1 MAAELIL
8 RVKVDRSDLIAFQGE
23 IAAGKTLTVKAT
35 SQGVDQTKDSVNKL
49 GQSAKTATSQA
60 QSLGDM
66 LAKKIAWYAISQ
78 SIMKVV
84 VAFKDALNTMKEV
97 DKELAVIQKVT
108 GFSDVQIDQIKSG
121 AYEVASAYGVAAQA
135 YLESVSE
142 FARAGYKEAAEGL
155 GELAT
160 KTQLAGDVSSEV
172 ANQFLLSVDAAWK
185 YNGSVEALSKVL
197 DEANEVGNNYATSI
211 EKIAKGLPNVAS
223 VASMV
228 GMSTEETIAALG
240 TITAVTQQSAA
251 KASTALRALILNIT
265 GNING
270 MFEDEAGQMVSWTD
284 EELSVMQKFLHKY
297 AQDVLDAAQSAGE
310 LVNPIDAIRAL
321 GKALENGQ
329 VSARDM
335 YTELSSLGGKLRTNQ
350 LVALVENYRMVD
362 EMLGKMENSAGSA
375 SREIDILL
383 GTWESKSNI
392 LKNTFAE
399 FVEKNIGTQFF
410 KDMLDWATGFVQT
423 LTAMEHPLAV
433 FAAGLAALLAP
444 TIVKTIRN
452 TAAAFVDLGRSISG
466 VNNVKNLAS
475 SVGTAVQTIATVA
488 IIAGLAIFN
497 KYQEY
502 LRKTRESAQEA
513 TNEAKENADKA
524 IADAENIQDLYD
536 AFVSARRAMDGTEE
550 SKQAYIASAE
560 ALKTALGEEAKAIDV
575 TKMSLTELD
584 NAFKS
589 ATASKLENAIKEA
602 EDYASKAQINT
613 VTLADTNRKSKNPIL
628 QAGRKSEQF
637 YNPNSVDAMDQF
649 FVVEYSDQE
658 RYRRMIEEY
667 AVQKHALK
675 EAQKKYSEDDSEE
688 NREEILRIQG
698 YIDEVKDVMD
708 QAYDAR
714 MALAIAEANLTAFEN
729 GKTRTNADATNEFA
743 SAEEAAAAAAEE
755 AVAKLQRFSVA
766 FDEITNSAQKATAA
780 IEAYN
785 EATSTEVT
793 DDAQAMVDAYQALFE
808 EVEKG
813 NYGSVFVTEG
823 IDLLLSDQIINKYKG
838 NTKKLA
844 DLLTKDF
851 YKQIFVKGKD
861 EKSGEWIFADGEEV
875 AQRFANVFKDQVA
888 NGVDEAGNAVLR
900 FKDETY
906 ATLIKTKQGWEL
918 NIEDINELS
927 KAMGGIDPDVLISF
941 VESLGIKTGNHIK
954 MTVDEIYELADAASA
969 VHETAKGIKE
979 IDLARIVE
987 TAFAQGKQVGDVWKL
1002 VNALK
1007 EADKAGD
1014 IDLVIDWAEV
1024 DMADQQTRDLINSL
1038 DKAGIPITTYV
1049 DYTQITDAQ
1058 AAADKL
1064 SNTLQKPMEGE
1075 VNILTNVDSVLYKMQ
1090 QLRAEAE
1097 AKIDNPFNI
1106 KTGFASGTDSA
1117 KGGVALV
1124 NEEGAEIIQEGDK
1137 ARIAA
1142 GGLPTLTYIKSGA
1155 KVWTAKETEAILANS
1170 GISSFL
1176 TEFDA
1181 FASGKGVP
1189 KSISDIT
1196 HNASKSVKI
1205 GSTESDKTLEWHQN
1219 YVELRKAEYDLA
1231 EAREVGTNALIKKE
1245 NQIKEAI
1252 KGQIEYL
1259 KKIKGSQTDIDKLA
1273 TEYYQIDEKIAELR
1287 KKEKEEKEKE
1297 KQEEYEEGL
1306 KKLKDVVELR
1316 ESELRLIEAKG
1327 WSIKAQIKKERQ
1339 IYDAVGDQIK
1349 YLKKNKASQ
1358 KEINDLLEKQYDI
1371 QDKIK
1376 KLNKQLYENLE
1387 KSINNEIEKL
1397 NNKRDKELEKLDKKI
1412 EKLRTAN
1419 EEEDKAAELQEHQ
1432 LKVEEAREKL
1442 ANARAERTIR
1452 YYNSKTKQWEWKADA
1467 EQVKS
1472 AKDELAEAKKS
1483 LQDYKDEQK
1492 LNSRIEAL
1500 EKKKDEV
1507 TQKYLDKTDK
1517 WQKVLDS
1524 MAEPVDSISKSLRKI
1539 EENATKDQ
1547 KSTLDVLNKLLKP
1560 LGYKINTSKLYDSG
1574 GILSGTGGIKGTSK
1588 DEVILPPDIAS
1599 KMLKPISTATL
1610 NSRLNELRY
1619 LYGATGV
1626 NAAGIT
1632 SNSSIGSQYNGNL
1645 YTFGNITLTEGQA
1658 RSTTIYDL
1666 VQRSRGLRAYSGGM

>member
-23 IAAGKTLTVKAT
+23 IAAGKTVTVKAT

-297 AQDVLDAAQSAGE
+297 AQDVLDTAQASGE

-362 EMLGKMENSAGSA
+362 EMLVKMDNSAGSA

-399 FVEKNIGTQFF
+399 FIEKNLGSDFF
-410 KDMLDWATGFVQT
+410 KNMLDWANGFVKT

-433 FAAGLAALLAP
+433 FAAGLTALLAP

-452 TAAAFVDLGRSISG
+452 TAAAFVDLGRSIAG
-466 VNNVKNLAS
+466 VSVGNLAAS
-475 SVGTAVQTIATVA
+475 IGTAVQTIATVA
-488 IIAGLAIFN
+488 ITAGLLIYN

-502 LRKTRESAQEA
+502 LRETRESAQEA
-513 TNEAKENADKA
+513 TDAAKENADKA

-550 SKQAYIASAE
+550 SKQAYIASAD
-560 ALKTALGEEAKAIDV
+560 ALKAALGEEAKAIDI

-589 ATASKLENAIKEA
+589 ATADKLENAIKEA
-602 EDYASKAQINT
+602 KEYADKAQIN
-613 VTLADTNRKSKNPIL
+613 VLTLADTNKKSDNPIIR
-628 QAGRKSEQF
+628 AGEEQTEVW
-637 YNPNSVDAMDQF
+637 NPRWTNAMDQYI
-649 FVVEYSDQE
+649 VVQHSDTERLSKMIAEYNN
-658 RYRRMIEEY
+658 
-667 AVQKHALK
+667 QKRLLK
-675 EAQKKYSEDDSEE
+675 EAHAKYSEDDSEE
-688 NREEILRIQG
+688 NRKEILRIQG
-698 YIDEVKDVMD
+698 YIDEVSDVME
-708 QAYDAR
+708 QSYEAR
-714 MALAIAEANLTAFEN
+714 MALAIAQANLTAFEN
-729 GKTRTNADATNEFA
+729 GKTRTNADGTKEFA

-766 FDEITNSAQKATAA
+766 FDEITNSAQRATAA

-785 EATSTEVT
+785 EATSSEVT

-838 NTKKLA
+838 NIKELA
-844 DLLTKDF
+844 ELLTKDF
-851 YKQIFVKGKD
+851 YKQIFIKGQD
-861 EKSGEWIFADGEEV
+861 EKTGEWIFADGEEV

-888 NGVDEAGNAVLR
+888 NGVDDAGNAVLK
-900 FKDETY
+900 FKDEIY
-906 ATLIKTKQGWEL
+906 ATLEQTDEGWRL
-918 NIEDINELS
+918 NINDIDELS
-927 KAMGGIDPDVLISF
+927 KAMGGIDPDALIAF
-941 VESLGIKTGNHIK
+941 VESLGIKTGVHIK
-954 MTVDEIYELADAASA
+954 MTADEIHQIAEDASA
-969 VHETAKGIKE
+969 IHETAKGVEE
-979 IDLARIVE
+979 IDLARIIE

-1007 EADKAGD
+1007 EADEAGD

-1024 DMADQQTRDLINSL
+1024 EIADEQTRDLINSL

-1049 DYTQITDAQ
+1049 DYKQITDAQ
-1058 AAADKL
+1058 SAADKL
-1064 SNTLQKPMEGE
+1064 SNTLQKPMKGE

-1090 QLRAEAE
+1090 QLRAETE
-1097 AKIDNPFNI
+1097 KELVNPFNI

-1155 KVWTAKETEAILANS
+1155 KVWTAKETEAILSNS
-1170 GISSFL
+1170 GLSTIL

-1181 FASGKGVP
+1181 FGKGKGVP

-1297 KQEEYEEGL
+1297 RQEEYEEGL

-1316 ESELRLIEAKG
+1316 ESELRLIESKG
-1327 WSIKAQIKKERQ
+1327 WSIKAQIKKEQQ
-1339 IYDAVGDQIK
+1339 IYNAVGDQIK

-1358 KEINDLLEKQYDI
+1358 KEINDLIEKQYDI

-1376 KLNKQLYENLE
+1376 KLNKELYDNLE
-1387 KSINNEIEKL
+1387 KSINNEIEKI

-1412 EKLRTAN
+1412 EKLKTAN
-1419 EEEDKAAELQEHQ
+1419 EEEDKATELQEKQ
-1432 LKVEEAREKL
+1432 LAVEEAREKL

-1452 YYNSKTKQWEWKADA
+1452 FYNSKTRQWEWKADE
-1467 EQVKS
+1467 EQIKS
-1472 AKDELAEAKKS
+1472 AKSELDEAKKN

-1507 TQKYLDKTDK
+1507 TQKYLDKTDQ

-1524 MAEPVDSISKSLRKI
+1524 MADPVDSISKSLKKI
-1539 EENATKDQ
+1539 ENNATKDQ
-1547 KSTLDVLNKLLKP
+1547 KSTLDALNKLLKP
-1560 LGYKINTSKLYDSG
+1560 LGYKIDTSKLYDSG

-1588 DEVILPPDIAS
+1588 DEIVLPPDIAS

-1619 LYGATGV
+1619 LYGTTGV